1 MNNEVAKTQQ
11 KGITPYLNTP
21 KVQQYLKDVIGN
33 NKDRF
38 TTNLI
43 SVINQNKS
51 LQKCTN
57 ISLMSGAIVATTLN
71 LSLNSA
77 FGYAYLVPFKNNKAS
92 KDAGSDIFEAQFQI
106 GYKGY
111 IQLALRTG
119 EYKRINAVPIYKS
132 QFKKWNALTEELE
145 LNDSFVEDEV
155 VGYVSYFKLNNGFE
169 KTMYWSYDKMLSHAD
184 TYSQAFNV
192 EISHKIKKGEIPEK
206 DLWKYSSY
214 WYKDFDGMA
223 LKTMLRQILSKYG
236 IMSEEMQKA
245 YEYDQSVI
253 NENEKKYIDNE
264 DVIDAEVSTKP
275 KSLNDL
281 AKIDYSVEVLNKMI
295 KNNVHEVKAKEYLSN
310 KSDEE
315 IKQLYID
322 EDLFQDECMDLIL

>member
-1 MNNEVAKTQQ
+1 MSNEVAKQ
-11 KGITPYLNTP
+11 KTGITPYLNSP
-21 KVQQYLKDVIGN
+21 KVQQYLRDVIGS

-51 LQKCTN
+51 LQECTN
-57 ISLMSGAIVATTLN
+57 ISLLIGAKVATTLN

-77 FGYAYLVPFKNNKAS
+77 FGYAYLVPYNNTKQGI
-92 KDAGSDIFEAQFQI
+92 KEAQFQI

-119 EYKRINAVPIYKS
+119 EYKRINAVPVYKS

-145 LNDSFVEDEV
+145 LNDSFIEDEV

-169 KTMYWSYDKMLSHAD
+169 KTMYWSYEKMLAHAD
-184 TYSQAFNV
+184 TYSKAFNV
-192 EISHKIKKGEIPEK
+192 DVAEKIKNRQIPEK

-253 NENEKKYIDNE
+253 SENDKKYVDNDNVIEDETID
-264 DVIDAEVSTKP
+264 KP
-275 KSLNDL
+275 NSLNELVGANVQTKETDKTVEIDL
-281 AKIDYSVEVLNKMI
+281 
-295 KNNVHEVKAKEYLSN
+295 
-310 KSDEE
+310 EE
-315 IKQLYID
+315 
-322 EDLFQDECMDLIL
+322 

>member
-1 MNNEVAKTQQ
+1 MQIQQ
-11 KGITPYLNTP
+11 TKKKGITPYLNSP

-33 NKDRF
+33 NKDKF

-43 SVINQNKS
+43 SVINQNKT
-51 LQKCTN
+51 LQECTN

-77 FGYAYLVPFKNNKAS
+77 FGYAYLVPYNNK
-92 KDAGSDIFEAQFQI
+92 KQNIKEAQFQI

-119 EYKRINAVPIYKS
+119 EYKRINAVPIYKA

-145 LNDSFVEDEV
+145 LNDTFIEDEV

-169 KTMYWSYDKMLSHAD
+169 KTMFWGYDKMLSHAD
-184 TYSQAFNV
+184 TYSQAFNL
-192 EISHKIKKGEIPEK
+192 EIAKKLKNNEIPEK

-253 NENEKKYIDNE
+253 NENEKKYVDNE
-264 DVIDAEVSTKP
+264 DIIEAETIEKP
-275 KSLNDL
+275 KSLNDIQNQEVNYPL
-281 AKIDYSVEVLNKMI
+281 EVLNKMI
-295 KNNVHEVKAKEYLSN
+295 KNNVNESKAKEYLET

-315 IKQLYID
+315 IKQLFND
-322 EDLFQDECMDLIL
+322 EDLFQNECMDLIL